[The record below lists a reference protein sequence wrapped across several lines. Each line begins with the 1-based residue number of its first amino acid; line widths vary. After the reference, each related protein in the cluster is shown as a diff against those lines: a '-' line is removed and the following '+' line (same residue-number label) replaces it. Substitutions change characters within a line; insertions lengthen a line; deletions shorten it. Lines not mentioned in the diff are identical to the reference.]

1 MSRLEQLRRYLTEE
15 TIDAFL
21 VTGSKNIRYL
31 ANFTGSFGAL
41 VITKD
46 QSFIISDFRY
56 ITQAKEQAAG
66 FEFYQATQ
74 GLIPAIAL
82 LVKELNIQSLAIETH
97 QMTAETYLQLNEQV
111 TAELIES
118 PKVIETI
125 RQVKDEEELALI
137 KYACQI
143 TDKAFEH
150 ILSYLKI
157 GQTEIEIANEL
168 ERFLKSKGASSMSFD
183 TIVASGVRSSM
194 PHGVASDKKIEAGDI
209 ITFDF
214 GCYYK
219 GYSSDLT
226 RTIAIGS
233 IDPKL
238 EEIYYIVL
246 EAHNEVIRH
255 TKPGMTGAQVDALA
269 RDYITQKGYGEYF
282 GHSTGH
288 GLGLDVH
295 EEPRATASSDQVF
308 APGMV
313 VTNEPGIYIPNLGG
327 VRIEDDLLITK
338 DGVESLNRAPKDLII
353 LPID

>member
-125 RQVKDEEELALI
+125 RQEEIGIDNFSIDLMFANPGQNWQVLKADLETVSLLALS
-137 KYACQI
+137 I
-143 TDKAFEH
+143 TSPI
-150 ILSYLKI
+150 ILLCI
-157 GQTEIEIANEL
+157 
-168 ERFLKSKGASSMSFD
+168 
-183 TIVASGVRSSM
+183 
-194 PHGVASDKKIEAGDI
+194 KKIPPFTVG
-209 ITFDF
+209 
-214 GCYYK
+214 
-219 GYSSDLT
+219 
-226 RTIAIGS
+226 
-233 IDPKL
+233 
-238 EEIYYIVL
+238 
-246 EAHNEVIRH
+246 
-255 TKPGMTGAQVDALA
+255 
-269 RDYITQKGYGEYF
+269 
-282 GHSTGH
+282 
-288 GLGLDVH
+288 
-295 EEPRATASSDQVF
+295 
-308 APGMV
+308 
-313 VTNEPGIYIPNLGG
+313 
-327 VRIEDDLLITK
+327 
-338 DGVESLNRAPKDLII
+338 
-353 LPID
+353 